1 MKCGFNLTIMKNIT
15 LLILMVFLSFTGFA
29 QRQGQQYDKEK
40 LEAAR
45 VAFITN
51 RLDLK
56 PVQAEKFWPIF
67 NQYQEDRTKLME
79 QMSKLN
85 RAASQET
92 NEVKAREMVEQRFA
106 IQQELLDREKLFM
119 SNIMQVIS
127 PLQAVKLSGVNRDFT
142 RQLYRMNQSRDR
154 ENKNNP

>member
-1 MKCGFNLTIMKNIT
+1 
-15 LLILMVFLSFTGFA
+15 MVFLSFTGFA

-79 QMSKLN
+79 QMSKIN

>member
-1 MKCGFNLTIMKNIT
+1 
-15 LLILMVFLSFTGFA
+15 MVFLSFSGYA

>member
-1 MKCGFNLTIMKNIT
+1 MKNIT
-15 LLILMVFLSFTGFA
+15 LLILMVFLSFSGYA

-154 ENKNNP
+154 ENKNNL

>member
-1 MKCGFNLTIMKNIT
+1 
-15 LLILMVFLSFTGFA
+15 MVFLSFSGYA

-154 ENKNNP
+154 ENKNNL

>member
-1 MKCGFNLTIMKNIT
+1 
-15 LLILMVFLSFTGFA
+15 MVFLSFTSFA

-92 NEVKAREMVEQRFA
+92 NEVKAREMVDQRFA

-127 PLQAVKLSGVNRDFT
+127 PLQAIKLSGVNRDFT
-142 RQLYRMNQSRDR
+142 RQLYRMNQNRDR

>member
-1 MKCGFNLTIMKNIT
+1 MKNIT

-79 QMSKLN
+79 QMSKIN

>member
-1 MKCGFNLTIMKNIT
+1 
-15 LLILMVFLSFTGFA
+15 MVFLSFSGYA

-45 VAFITN
+45 VAYITN

-56 PVQAEKFWPIF
+56 PSQAEKFWPVF

-92 NEVKAREMVEQRFA
+92 NEAKAREMVEQRFA

-142 RQLYRMNQSRDR
+142 RQLYRMNQNRDR
-154 ENKNNP
+154 ENKNNL

>member
-1 MKCGFNLTIMKNIT
+1 
-15 LLILMVFLSFTGFA
+15 MVFLSFSGYA

-56 PVQAEKFWPIF
+56 PSQAEKFWPVF

-92 NEVKAREMVEQRFA
+92 NEAKAREMVEQRFA

-142 RQLYRMNQSRDR
+142 RQLYRMNQNRDR
-154 ENKNNP
+154 ENKNNL

>member
-92 NEVKAREMVEQRFA
+92 NEVKAREIVEQRFA